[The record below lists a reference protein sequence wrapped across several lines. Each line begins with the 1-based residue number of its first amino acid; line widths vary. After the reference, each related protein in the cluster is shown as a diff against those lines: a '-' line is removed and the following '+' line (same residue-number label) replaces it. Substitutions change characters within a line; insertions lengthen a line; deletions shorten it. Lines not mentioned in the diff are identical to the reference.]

1 MVKLFFSLLLAQP
14 DSGVEKWP
22 TGKKGRIKDLF
33 TNLMVIRFSQHVDY
47 SSFVGKGNHSVVKEE
62 DSLSTPL
69 VRHLVFPYDL
79 RDDRPPKFMLPPFQ
93 IQFSVNNW
101 KK

>member
-1 MVKLFFSLLLAQP
+1 MLTTALLW
-14 DSGVEKWP
+14 EKE
-22 TGKKGRIKDLF
+22 TTL
-33 TNLMVIRFSQHVDY
+33 
-47 SSFVGKGNHSVVKEE
+47 VKEE